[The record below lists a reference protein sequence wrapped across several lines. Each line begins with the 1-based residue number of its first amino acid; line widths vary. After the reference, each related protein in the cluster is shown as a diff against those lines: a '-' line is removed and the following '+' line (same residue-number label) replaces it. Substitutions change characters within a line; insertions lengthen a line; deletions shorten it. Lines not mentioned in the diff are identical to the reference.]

1 MPNVALIILAAGNS
15 SRMGRPKQLREFNGT
30 TLLAHVVDAG
40 LESNCNSIFVVLGSQ
55 IELMTA
61 ALVGK
66 SIKIICN
73 ENWQEGMASSIA
85 AGIQNL
91 QNSNDNFDATIIATC
106 DQPFVS
112 SELFNALISAFDTS
126 KSKIVASK
134 YNEIAAV
141 PALFDSVYFDELS
154 KLSGS
159 EGARKI
165 IRNNQRQ
172 LQTVEFPNGSIDID
186 TEEEWQNFLQY
197 VDGKSPK
204 ISIQY

>member
-40 LESNCNSIFVVLGSQ
+40 LESNCNSIFVVLGAQ

-66 SIKIICN
+66 NINIICN
-73 ENWQEGMASSIA
+73 ENWQEGMASSIV
-85 AGIQNL
+85 AGIQQL
-91 QNSNDNFDATIIATC
+91 QKSNEIFNATIIATC

-112 SELFNALISAFDTS
+112 SELFNALISTYDTS

-134 YNEIAAV
+134 YNNIAAV
-141 PALFDSVYFDELS
+141 PALFDNAYFDELS

-165 IRNNQRQ
+165 IRNKQSQ
-172 LQTVEFPNGSIDID
+172 IQTVEFPNGSIDID
-186 TEEEWQNFLQY
+186 TEEEWQTFLQTT
-197 VDGKSPK
+197 DDKAPKSSP
-204 ISIQY
+204 